1 MDADTLLLAGK
12 ALLGFGLPLAFG
24 VHQLWSLRRERRS
37 DAAQTG
43 QRSSR

>member
-1 MDADTLLLAGK
+1 MDGETLLLAGK

-24 VHQLWSLRRERRS
+24 AHQLWSLRRARRE
-37 DAAQTG
+37 AQTG